1 MNTYSLFFATT
12 VIGTMLLGHRIQA
25 QPIKDSELRITQN
38 LATGELKYERKQD
51 NGSFLESSY
60 LHVRRDGKIVIT
72 STGNPF
78 RFAFKPTK
86 IEVTINKPFGDSLT
100 GPFSIKGL
108 PGLSLPDGTQKAKSL
123 NESAAGNTKKSPSQE
138 VKADQARNNEVG
150 VLLNTLFD
158 FKKRSEAKA
167 TQYATAL
174 SAYKQA
180 YLNLYTGLV
189 ERKKL
194 MDEKKFL
201 IDDASRLTTTTKEIF
216 DGFFV
221 PFGNPPSLSLNALIA
236 DYAQQKATDLKKS
249 VDDEATGLKK
259 QTADLRELLS
269 TIKVMGNRILDEY
282 GDKLKDSE
290 KQQVKDV
297 VTVAQQAATD
307 LEKAN
312 SDVVKRHEVVT
323 STDWVLQFTQFWQ
336 TKEEIISANFTHIF
350 TTSAKGD
357 KMDIRQNYKIM
368 KFQDGKLTASP
379 PELDTTFT
387 IQVKGTTHINIS
399 AGVGL
404 PFLTEN
410 SYSIKPEKPT
420 SATAGTLTQNQA
432 GLGSP
437 YLVTMFD
444 VSWGNYSQINPV
456 ISAGLGYP
464 LSGGSL
470 AIFGGGGVAF
480 EVLGRR
486 MLFHGGIAYVK
497 SNVLSGG
504 YKLGESVPVSFE
516 IPTETGYRIKPF
528 FAFTYNLAQVK

>member
-1 MNTYSLFFATT
+1 MNTYSLFFAIT
-12 VIGTMLLGHRIQA
+12 VIGTMQLSHHIQA

-38 LATGELKYERKQD
+38 LATGELKYERKKKD
-51 NGSFLESSY
+51 GSFLESSY

-86 IEVTINKPFGDSLT
+86 VEVTINKSFGDSLT

-108 PGLSLPDGTQKAKSL
+108 PGLSLPDGTQKAKAL
-123 NESAAGNTKKSPSQE
+123 NESTSSITKKLTSQE

-150 VLLNTLFD
+150 ILLNTLLD
-158 FKKRSEAKA
+158 FKKRSDGKA

-174 SAYKQA
+174 SSYKQA
-180 YLNLYTGLV
+180 YLNLYTGLI

-194 MDEKKFL
+194 IDEKKFF
-201 IDDASRLTTTTKEIF
+201 IDDAGRLTTTTKEIF
-216 DGFFV
+216 DGFFA
-221 PFGNPPSLSLNALIA
+221 PFGNTPSVSLNALIT
-236 DYAQQKATDLKKS
+236 DYAQQKVADLKKS
-249 VDDEATGLKK
+249 VDDDATGLKK
-259 QTADLRELLS
+259 QTSDLRELLS
-269 TIKVMGNRILDEY
+269 TIKVLGNRILDEY

-297 VTVAQQAATD
+297 VTAAQQATAD
-307 LEKAN
+307 LDKAN
-312 SDVVKRHEVVT
+312 SDVVKRHEIVT
-323 STDWVLQFTQFWQ
+323 STDWVLEFTRFWQ
-336 TKEEIISANFTHIF
+336 TKEEILSANFTHVF

-357 KMDIRQNYKIM
+357 KMDIRQSYKIM

-379 PELDTTFT
+379 PELDTTFVV
-387 IQVKGTTHINIS
+387 QVKGTMHINIS

-410 SYSIKPEKPT
+410 SYSIKPDKPT
-420 SATAGTLTQNQA
+420 SATAGTLVQDKV

-470 AIFGGGGVAF
+470 AVFGGGGVAF

-504 YKLGESVPVSFE
+504 YVPDDSVPVSFE
-516 IPTETGYRIKPF
+516 IPTENGYRIKPF